1 MRGEDVEKGRKEPA
15 WHREAPGWW
24 DPWDRRE
31 GTRLE
36 ASVEAYAA
44 GLEALAERLLEKDG
58 PSESG
63 QTRAGR

>member
-1 MRGEDVEKGRKEPA
+1 MRGEDMEKERKQPA
-15 WHREAPGWW
+15 RNREAPGRRE
-24 DPWDRRE
+24 PWDRRE

-44 GLEALAERLLEKDG
+44 GLEALAERLLEKDE

-63 QTRAGR
+63 QPRAGR

>member
-1 MRGEDVEKGRKEPA
+1 MRVEDMEKGRKQPA
-15 WHREAPGWW
+15 RNREAPGRWE
-24 DPWDRRE
+24 PWDRRE

-44 GLEALAERLLEKDG
+44 GLAALAERLLEKDG

-63 QTRAGR
+63 QPRAGR